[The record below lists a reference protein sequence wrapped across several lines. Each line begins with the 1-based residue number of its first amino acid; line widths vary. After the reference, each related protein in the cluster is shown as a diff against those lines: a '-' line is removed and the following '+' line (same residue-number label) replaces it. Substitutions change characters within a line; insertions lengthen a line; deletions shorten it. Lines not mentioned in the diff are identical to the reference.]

1 MLIRCPECNKEIS
14 NAANCCPNCGYPIK
28 NIIKESTIMSDMYQ
42 IIITGYKM
50 SDVEIVTGLENVLDL
65 IVPYKII
72 NDLLQQK
79 YCVFI

>member
-14 NAANCCPNCGYPIK
+14 SEANCCPNCGYPIK
-28 NIIKESTIMSDMYQ
+28 NTIEDSIIMSDMYQ

-79 YCVFI
+79 Y